1 MTKTQGLEKPKAKK
15 GLEKPKAKAKAKA
28 KSRLTKKALEKA
40 GEMTLEEKVQAACEE
55 APDDQEAA
63 AVVLYDKMNKNE
75 KACAWSKHQGALRQK
90 SQEEQSEHAALS
102 KKDKGV
108 AAAAYILEKK
118 GKQYIAAM
126 KKVSSSEL
134 VKQQDTWKSE
144 LEMLAKWTPD
154 ELEAHIQSGRVHW
167 RECPGTWGV
176 YEYKDT
182 QDVSRE
188 LSWKRKNE
196 FQEGREFEPEEED
209 LEKFKELYGLDWKSL
224 PVEDKPKGSGK
235 GQGPGKG
242 LGKGKQKGSGKGKNR
257 GQEQKQLSQEEAL
270 AESLKACKRA
280 RNMVNCQKAD
290 LEAALEKAK
299 GQLSKSGKVTATS
312 LLEELGKAFN
322 LLKKVLGSN
331 TPEVGKLKEVL
342 LDTAKTIKAAKDHTK
357 ELKQLANKTQS
368 VAGSTRSAK

>member
-1 MTKTQGLEKPKAKK
+1 MKKKQGLEKPTKRK
-15 GLEKPKAKAKAKA
+15 GSEKPKAKAKA

-40 GEMTLEEKVQAACEE
+40 GEMTLDEKVKAACEE

-90 SQEEQSEHAALS
+90 SQEEQAEHAALS
-102 KKDKGV
+102 KKDKGL
-108 AAAAYILEKK
+108 AAAAYLLEKK
-118 GKQYIAAM
+118 GKQYIAAV
-126 KKVSSSEL
+126 KKVSSSE
-134 VKQQDTWKSE
+134 VFKQQDTWKSE

-224 PVEDKPKGSGK
+224 PVEDKPKGFGK

-242 LGKGKQKGSGKGKNR
+242 LGKGKQKGSGKGKNK

-280 RNMVNCQKAD
+280 RNMVNSQKAD

-368 VAGSTRSAK
+368 AAGSTRSAK